1 MLWYIGLL
9 YLYFMFILLIVI
21 VDCFGYLRI
30 DWVLLRLLLF
40 ILFCVCIIA
49 MILLLCDFGLLL

>member
-30 DWVLLRLLLF
+30 GWVLLRLLLF

-49 MILLLCDFGLLL
+49 MILLFCDFGLLL